1 VGAGFAAHR
10 QEILIKGSVTW
21 SAADASPQGEEA
33 MKAQNI
39 RKGDRLNAQ
48 PAPYEVIDDPVIV
61 GSVVRVNVRFDL
73 HGDTGTRYFD
83 IDQEVPL
90 TASSRERDS
99 G

>member
-1 VGAGFAAHR
+1 
-10 QEILIKGSVTW
+10 
-21 SAADASPQGEEA
+21 
-33 MKAQNI
+33 MKAQDI

-61 GSVVRVNVRFDL
+61 AGVVRVKVRFDL

-90 TASSRERDS
+90 TATSPERHR